1 MSTTDM
7 TSSVLNFVSN
17 VIEKALQY
25 ISISTI
31 ERVVLLFSKFTLLEQ
46 YNKRSG
52 KCLFI
57 VKRFHLNI
65 PSVQKEFQ
73 N

>member
-31 ERVVLLFSKFTLLEQ
+31 ERVVLFSKFTLLEQ
-46 YNKRSG
+46 YNKRSR

-57 VKRFHLNI
+57 VERFHLNI

>member
-31 ERVVLLFSKFTLLEQ
+31 ERVVLFSKFTLLEQ
-46 YNKRSG
+46 YNKRSR